1 MSAADIPFEIQE
13 EIIRRVL
20 PVKSLI
26 RFRSV
31 SKEWK
36 SLIDSPEFITTH
48 HHNSSLNNQA
58 HHLLIACKDNVDS
71 KVRYVS
77 VVDDDISFPNH
88 TFAPSVSPTVS
99 MVIMLGCSHGLV
111 CLVGLSRDRVNI
123 VIVVW
128 NPSIRKSFVIVLP
141 FGTDEFGFGVCPRT
155 SDPKIVMIPRNP
167 IGYKATAEVFT
178 LSSGAWRSISMNLP
192 QELVIYTQT
201 PVVIDGVIHWVAHDV
216 FDTADDAYSRIISF
230 DLTSEEFGQLDLPD
244 CLIGRRN
251 LGMSKLKQSL
261 VVLDYNSSGDDDAV
275 CDVWM
280 MLKDA

>member
-13 EIIRRVL
+13 EIIKRVL

-31 SKEWK
+31 LKEWK
-36 SLIDSPEFITTH
+36 SLIDSPEFITH
-48 HHNSSLNNQA
+48 HHNSSMNQA
-58 HHLLIACKDNVDS
+58 HHLLIACKDKVDS
-71 KVRYVS
+71 EVQYVS

-88 TFAPSVSPTVS
+88 TFAPSVSPSVG
-99 MVIMLGCSHGLV
+99 MEIMLGCSHGLV

-128 NPSIRKSFVIVLP
+128 NPSIRKSVGIVLP
-141 FGTDEFGFGVCPRT
+141 LGTDIFGFGVCPRT
-155 SDPKIVMIPRNP
+155 SDPKIVMIPMNP
-167 IGYKATAEVFT
+167 IGYEAKAEVFT
-178 LSSGAWRSISMNLP
+178 LSSGAWRSIPMNLP
-192 QELVIYTQT
+192 QELVIYPQT

-216 FDTADDAYSRIISF
+216 FDTADDAYSRRIISF
-230 DLTSEEFGQLDLPD
+230 ELTSEEFGQLDLPD

-251 LGMSKLKQSL
+251 IGMSKLKQSL

-275 CDVWM
+275 CV
-280 MLKDA
+280 